1 MQTITINGI
10 LYTEGDYI
18 SATFPNEDINV
29 KGRIHIPLDNEENFT
44 YSCFFCQNEK
54 EGLDCDAK
62 DKYGYKYSWIVI
74 IDKEGNISS
83 RDIELIKKETLI
95 QEEDDD
101 KMPEDWIC
109 DETLPINL

>member
-44 YSCFFCQNEK
+44 YSCFFCQN
-54 EGLDCDAK
+54 
-62 DKYGYKYSWIVI
+62 
-74 IDKEGNISS
+74 
-83 RDIELIKKETLI
+83 
-95 QEEDDD
+95 
-101 KMPEDWIC
+101 
-109 DETLPINL
+109 